1 MIVLQN
7 ICLNSVKDTKQVLRC
22 EELLEQVFKWCK
34 DRMVVISTEAWNVI
48 HFCLHMVPSSRQQ
61 LGESI
66 GEPLVE
72 QLSKWRDGKADWVM
86 LLLIVTEK
94 LLPCESFNKAMG
106 LHILAD
112 L

>member
-1 MIVLQN
+1 
-7 ICLNSVKDTKQVLRC
+7 
-22 EELLEQVFKWCK
+22 
-34 DRMVVISTEAWNVI
+34 MVVISAEAWTVI

-72 QLSKWRDGKADWVM
+72 QLSKWRVGKANWII
-86 LLLIVTEK
+86 LLLTVTEK